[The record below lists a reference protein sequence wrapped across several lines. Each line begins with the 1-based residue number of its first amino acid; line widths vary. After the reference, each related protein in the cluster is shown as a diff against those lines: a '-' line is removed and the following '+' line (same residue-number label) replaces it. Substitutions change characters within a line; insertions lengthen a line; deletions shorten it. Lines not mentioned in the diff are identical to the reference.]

1 MNASTKKV
9 ALIVGLVFAII
20 FVSVGSYLISDSGK
34 STDVEVTDASLLQT
48 ADSTAAPADLVPA
61 PVIPATSVD
70 VDTEKVD
77 TEKVVTEEVVTEK
90 VDTEAESEKKENT
103 LVDPKTLANQQY
115 WISYIITYPYY
126 AFTAYCYEFV
136 KFWGFMN

>member
-77 TEKVVTEEVVTEK
+77 TEKVDTEKVVTEK
-90 VDTEAESEKKENT
+90 ESEKKENT

>member
-9 ALIVGLVFAII
+9 AHIVGLVFAII

-70 VDTEKVD
+70 VDTE
-77 TEKVVTEEVVTEK
+77 ELVTEEVVTEK

>member
-20 FVSVGSYLISDSGK
+20 FVSVGSYLISDAGK

-48 ADSTAAPADLVPA
+48 ADSIAAPADLVPA

-77 TEKVVTEEVVTEK
+77 TEEVDTEK
-90 VDTEAESEKKENT
+90 VDIEEESEKKENT